1 MKDSRDG
8 VLHRLQRI
16 MRAFLP
22 EEQDFFVLFGSAADK
37 AVEAAECLDKLMS
50 DYSRLAL
57 AVEQINDIEDE
68 GDEIVHETVRK
79 LNTTF
84 VTPILFDREDIYRL
98 AECLDD
104 IPDMIKGTIDRFSSF
119 RITGPDQHARE
130 MSQLLLEATKLL
142 KENIDQ
148 LPRMQPGDTRY
159 CRQINTLENQGDA
172 ALKKALGDLFD
183 QQPDACEIIKWKEV
197 YEFIEE
203 AMDRCEDAANLI
215 EAVVTKNA

>member
-8 VLHRLQRI
+8 VLRRIQRVL
-16 MRAFLP
+16 RAFLP
-22 EEQDFFVLFGSAADK
+22 EEQDFFVLFASGADK
-37 AVEAAECLDKLMS
+37 AVEAAECLDKLMN
-50 DYSRLAL
+50 DYGRLAL
-57 AVEQINDIEDE
+57 AVEQIDDIEGE
-68 GDEIVHETVRK
+68 GDEIVHETVQK

-84 VTPILFDREDIYRL
+84 VTPALFDREDIYRL

-119 RITGPDQHARE
+119 RITGPDQHVRE
-130 MSQLLLEATKLL
+130 MSQLLLEATQVL

-148 LPRMQPGDTRY
+148 LPRMQAGDTRY

-183 QQPDACEIIKWKEV
+183 QQPDAREIIKWKEI

-215 EAVVTKNA
+215 EAVITKNA

>member
-8 VLHRLQRI
+8 VLRRIQRV

-22 EEQDFFVLFGSAADK
+22 EEQDFFVLFASAADK
-37 AVEAAECLDKLMS
+37 AVEAAECLAKLMD
-50 DYSRLAL
+50 DYGRLAL
-57 AVEQINDIEDE
+57 AVEQIDDIEDE
-68 GDEIVHETVRK
+68 ADEIVHETVRK

-104 IPDMIKGTIDRFSSF
+104 IPDLIKGTIDRFSSF

-148 LPRMQPGDTRY
+148 LPRMQAGDTRY
-159 CRQINTLENQGDA
+159 CRQINTIENQGDA

-183 QQPDACEIIKWKEV
+183 QQPDAREIIKWKEI

-215 EAVVTKNA
+215 EAVITKNA

>member
-1 MKDSRDG
+1 MEDSRDG
-8 VLHRLQRI
+8 VLHRIQRV

-22 EEQDFFVLFGSAADK
+22 EEQDFFVLFASAADK
-37 AVEAAECLDKLMS
+37 AVEAAECLDKLMD
-50 DYSRLAL
+50 DYGRLAL
-57 AVEQINDIEDE
+57 AVEQIDDIEGE
-68 GDEIVHETVRK
+68 ADEIVHETVQK

-104 IPDMIKGTIDRFSSF
+104 IPDMIKGTIDRFNSF
-119 RITGPDQHARE
+119 RITGPDEHTRE
-130 MSQLLLEATKLL
+130 MSHLLLEATKLL
-142 KENIDQ
+142 KENIYG
-148 LPRMQPGDTRY
+148 LPRIRPGDIHY

-172 ALKKALGDLFD
+172 ALKKALADLFD
-183 QQPDACEIIKWKEV
+183 HEPDAREIIKRKEV

-215 EAVVTKNA
+215 EAVITKNA

>member
-1 MKDSRDG
+1 MERSRDG
-8 VLHRLQRI
+8 ILHRIQRV

-22 EEQDFFVLFGSAADK
+22 EEQDFFALFASAADK
-37 AVEAAECLDKLMS
+37 AVEAAECLNKLMD
-50 DYSRLAL
+50 DYRRLAL
-57 AVEQINDIEDE
+57 AVEQIDDIEHE
-68 GDEIVHETVRK
+68 ADEIVHETVRK

-119 RITGPDQHARE
+119 RIAGPDEHTRE

-142 KENIDQ
+142 KENIYE
-148 LPRMQPGDTRY
+148 LPRMQAGDTHY
-159 CRQINTLENQGDA
+159 CRQINTVENQGDA
-172 ALKKALGDLFD
+172 ALKQALADLFD
-183 QQPDACEIIKWKEV
+183 HEPDAREIIKWKEI

-203 AMDRCEDAANLI
+203 ALDRCEDAANLI
-215 EAVVTKNA
+215 EAVITKNA

>member
-1 MKDSRDG
+1 MAGSRDG
-8 VLHRLQRI
+8 VLHRIQRV

-22 EEQDFFVLFGSAADK
+22 EEQDFFVLFASAADK
-37 AVEAAECLDKLMS
+37 AVEAAECLDKLMD
-50 DYSRLAL
+50 DYGRLDL
-57 AVEQINDIEDE
+57 AVEQIDDIENE
-68 GDEIVHETVRK
+68 GDEIVHETVQK

-104 IPDMIKGTIDRFSSF
+104 IPDMIKGTIGRFSSF

-142 KENIDQ
+142 KENIYQ
-148 LPRMQPGDTRY
+148 LPRMQAGDTHY